1 VSDSVLR
8 KGVPP
13 MEWSDFHRCED
24 IQQLMAQGALQQG
37 SAAYSIARQ
46 AIDLG
51 FATLSAR
58 QRYILDQVTAPNTCA
73 R

>member
-1 VSDSVLR
+1 
-8 KGVPP
+8 

-24 IQQLMAQGALQQG
+24 IQQLMDQGALQQG

-73 R
+73 L

>member
-1 VSDSVLR
+1 
-8 KGVPP
+8 
-13 MEWSDFHRCED
+13 MEWDDLHRCED
-24 IQQLMAQGALQQG
+24 IQRLMGQGTLQRG
-37 SAAYSIARQ
+37 SPAYSIARQ

-51 FATLSAR
+51 FATLSVR